1 MCQMQLVLHALAGR
15 LTAAHLWQL
24 QRWLSAIDDIL
35 QAATLMVQAVAAD
48 VGNSRT
54 AQQVLQRCTRRGLVV
69 DIRKGAWDSKEDASL
84 LQVRC
89 IKLKKTMI
97 ASVRS

>member
-1 MCQMQLVLHALAGR
+1 M
-15 LTAAHLWQL
+15 
-24 QRWLSAIDDIL
+24 S
-35 QAATLMVQAVAAD
+35 QAVAAD

-84 LQVRC
+84 LQVQC
-89 IKLKKTMI
+89 IIVKQTINFVCALVT
-97 ASVRS
+97 